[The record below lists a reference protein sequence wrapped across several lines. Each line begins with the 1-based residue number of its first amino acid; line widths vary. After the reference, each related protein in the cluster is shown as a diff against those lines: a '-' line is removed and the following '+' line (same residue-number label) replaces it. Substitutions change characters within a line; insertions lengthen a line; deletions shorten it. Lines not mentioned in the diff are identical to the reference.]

1 MYRAFAT
8 NVISAISIYDASD
21 AITMNAAYSPADAL
35 LRKLVMNP
43 SNGVKPTL
51 RATIPNV
58 NDTTKYPSPIGI
70 PSRNPSLN
78 ACRFVRSIASFPF
91 NLTFFIGSIII
102 RGKFQRHEGIDSMK
116 ISAKGRYALLSMTY
130 LAQNFDSN
138 SPITIITISSKM
150 GISKIYLEQVFAIL
164 KRANLVDSI
173 KGSQGGYRL
182 SRAPK
187 KITVYDILSMIELA
201 LMEESISES
210 LMPELDR
217 AINSCIYQ
225 PLDEKI
231 FDFLKTVTLD
241 DILTAVAHETDAA
254 SQMYFI

>member
-1 MYRAFAT
+1 
-8 NVISAISIYDASD
+8 
-21 AITMNAAYSPADAL
+21 
-35 LRKLVMNP
+35 
-43 SNGVKPTL
+43 
-51 RATIPNV
+51 
-58 NDTTKYPSPIGI
+58 
-70 PSRNPSLN
+70 
-78 ACRFVRSIASFPF
+78 
-91 NLTFFIGSIII
+91 
-102 RGKFQRHEGIDSMK
+102 MK